1 MDTALILS
9 IVGAIALV
17 ILLRVLK
24 VSWLFAVLAALV
36 LLIGVNIQWVKP
48 FLEEL
53 GKAWGTNT
61 VLGISATAMLVLL
74 FLKVPVFISV
84 FGGSLIYFLF
94 NPGINQIIF
103 GQRSVIGTENP
114 SLLAIPFFVCAGT
127 FMNYSGVTNRI
138 MNFCS
143 AITGRM
149 PGGLAQVNV
158 LLSTLMGGLSGSN
171 LADAAMEAKM
181 LVPEM
186 EKQGFS
192 KEFSSVVTAAS
203 AMITPLIPPGIA
215 MILYGCIADVSIGKL
230 FMSGITVGGSLCIA
244 MMLLVH
250 FISKKR
256 GYLPIRN
263 KKLTGKELWGH
274 LRPALLP
281 LCLPIIIIGGI
292 RLGVF
297 TATEAGA
304 IAILYAIILGL
315 LYRELTLKGIL
326 QACKETVTT
335 TGGIMLIVSAASVF
349 SWVLTKERIPQQLT
363 EFIVSICPNKYAFLI
378 AVNIFVLIVG
388 MFIEGN
394 ATMIVLVP
402 LLAPIAKQYGID
414 EIQFAMIYIFN
425 NAIGA
430 LSPPMGTLMFVT
442 CSVTGCKT
450 KPFMKEAIPFYLLL
464 ISLLLLITFC
474 PPVTTAI
481 VSLTYG
487 G

>member
-1 MDTALILS
+1 MINALTLS
-9 IVGAIALV
+9 IIGAIALV
-17 ILLRVLK
+17 ILLRALK
-24 VSWLFAVLAALV
+24 VSWVMAVIAGAVLLV
-36 LLIGVNIQWVKP
+36 GVNIEWVKP
-48 FLEEL
+48 ALESV
-53 GKAWGTNT
+53 GKSLGTNT
-61 VLGISATAMLVLL
+61 VLAISAVMMLVLL

-94 NPGINQIIF
+94 NPGISQIIF

-138 MNFCS
+138 MDFCS
-143 AITGRM
+143 AVTGRM

-244 MMLLVH
+244 MMILVH
-250 FISKKR
+250 IISKRR
-256 GYLPIRN
+256 GYLPIR
-263 KKLTGKELWGH
+263 KEKLTWAQLWTH
-274 LRPALLP
+274 LKPALLP
-281 LCLPIIIIGGI
+281 LCLPVIIIGGI

-304 IAILYAIILGL
+304 IAIIYAIILGL
-315 LYRELTLKGIL
+315 IYRELSVKGII
-326 QACKETVTT
+326 QACKETVCT

-402 LLAPIAKQYGID
+402 LLAPIARQYGID

-450 KPFMKEAIPFYLLL
+450 KTFMREAVPFYLLL
-464 ISLLLLITFC
+464 VFLLLLLTFC

-481 VSLTYG
+481 VKLTYG